1 MRDPPPIR
9 VIVLSSH
16 SITGIEMKR
25 IALALLMIAF
35 AGSAYAADTMS
46 CKPEKKLSGAAL
58 TSSVTSCCK
67 KQAAA
72 KKYQGIVKTQFLK
85 KCEDEGMAP

>member
-1 MRDPPPIR
+1 
-9 VIVLSSH
+9 
-16 SITGIEMKR
+16 MKT
-25 IALALLMIAF
+25 ISLALLIA
-35 AGSAYAADTMS
+35 AYASSAFAADTMS

-72 KKYQGIVKTQFLK
+72 KKYSGIVKTNFLK
-85 KCEDEGMAP
+85 KCESEGMM

>member
-1 MRDPPPIR
+1 
-9 VIVLSSH
+9 
-16 SITGIEMKR
+16 MKR
-25 IALALLMIAF
+25 LALALLITAF
-35 AGSAYAADTMS
+35 AGSAYAADMVS

-72 KKYQGIVKTQFLK
+72 DKYKGIVKTEFMK
-85 KCEDEGMAP
+85 KCIDEGTAP

>member
-1 MRDPPPIR
+1 MDAPAVR
-9 VIVLSSH
+9 VMVLSWH

-25 IALALLMIAF
+25 LALALLVMAF
-35 AGSAYAADTMS
+35 AGSAYADDTVS

-72 KKYQGIVKTQFLK
+72 KKYKGIVKTEFLK